1 MLQRSSKL
9 TERSLCLEIVS
20 YLFLELNYLQR
31 TDDSPSR
38 HRHRVRPS
46 VTEGH
51 ALGLK

>member
-9 TERSLCLEIVS
+9 TERSLCLENVS
-20 YLFLELNYLQR
+20 YLFLDLNYLQR
-31 TDDSPSR
+31 TDDCPLR

-51 ALGLK
+51 ALDFK